1 MIRLRLDLLKRAHL
15 AILGQLMMMT
25 GCGPSHT
32 VAKGLCWV
40 TWISY
45 YISPEYCDRSP
56 QFSLQLS
63 PDGQLTTVKARQIGF
78 WSHIQHLT
86 PFDQCDWLLS
96 NHLLPSALH
105 LSQWRSRR
113 SHAWWWWRG
122 GSLWWVGKVDRASVD
137 ESFCNRKRKFQN
149 FTQAVGSF
157 ATQMVFYSLS
167 FSSSRKPKTTEAI
180 VLSIEL

>member
-1 MIRLRLDLLKRAHL
+1 MDPATLLQRACAGSPGFLITYHL
-15 AILGQLMMMT
+15 NILQLGQITLIFF
-25 GCGPSHT
+25 
-32 VAKGLCWV
+32 KII
-40 TWISY
+40 TWISDNCWGSSKWLLKSY
-45 YISPEYCDRSP
+45 LAFNAIH
-56 QFSLQLS
+56 Q
-63 PDGQLTTVKARQIGF
+63 
-78 WSHIQHLT
+78 W
-86 PFDQCDWLLS
+86 DWLLFK
-96 NHLLPSALH
+96 PPALH

-122 GSLWWVGKVDRASVD
+122 GSLWRVGKGGRASVD

>member
-1 MIRLRLDLLKRAHL
+1 
-15 AILGQLMMMT
+15 MT

-45 YISPEYCDRSP
+45 YISPEYFTSGTD
-56 QFSLQLS
+56 
-63 PDGQLTTVKARQIGF
+63 
-78 WSHIQHLT
+78 HIFFTIVTWISDNCWGSSKWLLKSYLAFNAIHQW
-86 PFDQCDWLLS
+86 DWLLFK
-96 NHLLPSALH
+96 PPALH

-122 GSLWWVGKVDRASVD
+122 GSLWRVGKGGRASVD

>member
-1 MIRLRLDLLKRAHL
+1 MDPATLLQRACAGSPGFLIICHL
-15 AILGQLMMMT
+15 NILQVGEITL
-25 GCGPSHT
+25 
-32 VAKGLCWV
+32 VFFKII
-40 TWISY
+40 TWISDNCWGSSKWLLKSY
-45 YISPEYCDRSP
+45 LAFNAIH
-56 QFSLQLS
+56 Q
-63 PDGQLTTVKARQIGF
+63 
-78 WSHIQHLT
+78 W
-86 PFDQCDWLLS
+86 DWLLFK
-96 NHLLPSALH
+96 PPALH

-122 GSLWWVGKVDRASVD
+122 GSLWRVGKGGRASVD